1 MSIVLPNYSLEK
13 QSEETFMFIDVA
25 FCPENVA
32 IVRQDHILCMPLSV
46 SMLSIVTLLYKKNRF
61 RFSDLTFAILIPL
74 IYISASDIV
83 NPNRVS

>member
-32 IVRQDHILCMPLSV
+32 IVRQDHILCMPLST
-46 SMLSIVTLLYKKNRF
+46 TLEIG
-61 RFSDLTFAILIPL
+61 TFPVKESTNI
-74 IYISASDIV
+74 
-83 NPNRVS
+83 